1 MGIFQINFDKEIL
14 VADYENYDLEY
25 ETFLKMIKS
34 ELITSH
40 AQPIIDLYTGQI
52 KGFELLARG
61 ADPFYSPDIM
71 FDKARK
77 FNLEWELEYACR
89 EAALKKINILS
100 KNFKDCDFFI
110 NVSPDIFSNEKFQ
123 SGFTLN
129 KLKNH
134 SIDPKRIVLEITESA
149 SVKDYNHY
157 ESMIKHYVRQGFR
170 IALDDFG
177 SGYSGFTTLIA
188 STPHILKIDKS
199 IVRDIDRISY
209 KQNLVRSICEFAATV
224 GSFILLEGIET
235 EEELRM
241 AYRLGARYAQGFFFA
256 KPEKNPSDLAFD
268 KKILLKTL
276 IKQYSKKT
284 SSVEISIFKLI
295 SKPPTFASKSLICKD
310 LDLFF
315 KTNTEIDHIIIID
328 ENNYPQGLIT
338 RQNFYAYI
346 SGRYGYSVFENKFA
360 EKTSKKN
367 MLIVPE
373 DTDLRILGKLTMN
386 REKDEIYDPVVIID
400 INNRFLGTITMET
413 VISRAFDTEIKFATS
428 ANPLTS
434 LPGNI
439 VINVW
444 LEEILK
450 KDEYSIAYIDLDRFK
465 EYNDNYGFSSG
476 DEMIKLL
483 ASVLDKAIA
492 DFYPEA
498 KLGHIGGDDFVIIS
512 EKIHET
518 IFFKK
523 ICETFDTEKKRLF
536 LEEDI
541 KKGSYLCEN
550 RKGEKEYIA
559 LVTLSIAI
567 ITSDN
572 LPFPVHPGKLAQC
585 IALLKGK
592 IKSVNKVSGRS
603 GFMCERRVYDFF

>member
-1 MGIFQINFDKEIL
+1 MGKFQVNFTKEIFAAECDNL
-14 VADYENYDLEY
+14 KIEY
-25 ETFLKMIKS
+25 TAFQEMIKS

-61 ADPFYSPDIM
+61 IKPFYSPDLM
-71 FDKARK
+71 FEKARK

-100 KNFKDCDFFI
+100 KTFGDCDFFI

-129 KLKNH
+129 KLKKY
-134 SIDPKRIVLEITESA
+134 SIDPKKIVLEITESA
-149 SVKDYNHY
+149 SVKDYSHY
-157 ESMIKHYVRQGFR
+157 EAMIKHYVRQGFR

-199 IVRDIDRISY
+199 IVKDIDRISY
-209 KQNLVRSICEFAATV
+209 KQNLVRSICEFASTV

-235 EEELRM
+235 EEELKM
-241 AYRLGARYAQGFFFA
+241 AYRLGVRYAQGFFFA
-256 KPEKNPSDLAFD
+256 KPENNPTDLDLD
-268 KKILLKTL
+268 KKKLLKTL

-295 SKPPTFASKSLICKD
+295 SKPPTFVVKSLLCKD

-315 KTNTEIDHIIIID
+315 KNNPEIDHIIIID
-328 ENNYPQGLIT
+328 EKNYPNGLIT
-338 RQNFYAYI
+338 RQDFYSYI

-367 MLIVPE
+367 MLIVSE

-386 REKDEIYDPVVIID
+386 RKKNEIYDPVVIID
-400 INNRFLGTITMET
+400 MNNRFLGTITMET

-444 LEEILK
+444 MEEILK
-450 KDEYSIAYIDLDRFK
+450 KDAYSIAYLDLDRFK

-483 ASVLDKAIA
+483 ACVLDKAIT
-492 DFYPEA
+492 DFYPES

-512 EKIHET
+512 ESILEDSFYET
-518 IFFKK
+518 ICKN
-523 ICETFDTEKKRLF
+523 FDAEKKRLF
-536 LEEDI
+536 LKEDI
-541 KKGSYLCEN
+541 ENGFYFCEN
-550 RKGEKEYIA
+550 RKGEKECIP

-567 ITSDN
+567 ITSKN
-572 LPFPVHPGKLAQC
+572 IPFPVHPGKLAQC

-592 IKSVNKVSGRS
+592 IKSINNISKKS
-603 GFMCERRVYDFF
+603 GFMCDRRVYDFF

>member
-1 MGIFQINFDKEIL
+1 MNFNEEISVKE
-14 VADYENYDLEY
+14 YDNFNSEY
-25 ETFLKMIKS
+25 ESFVKMIKS
-34 ELITSH
+34 EQITSH

-61 ADPFYSPDIM
+61 CPPFYSPDIM
-71 FDKARK
+71 FEKARK

-100 KNFKDCDFFI
+100 QNFTDCDFFI
-110 NVSPDIFSNEKFQ
+110 NVSPDIFSNVKFQ

-129 KLKNH
+129 KLKKH

-235 EEELRM
+235 EEELKM
-241 AYRLGARYAQGFFFA
+241 AYRLGARYAQGYFFA
-256 KPEKNPSDLAFD
+256 KPEKNPRALDLN
-268 KKILLKTL
+268 KKNLLKNL

-295 SKPPTFASKSLICKD
+295 SKPPVFPVKSLLCRE

-315 KTNTEIDHIIIID
+315 KNNSGIDHVIIID
-328 ENNYPQGLIT
+328 NNNYPNGLIT
-338 RQNFYAYI
+338 RQNFYSNI
-346 SGRYGYSVFENKFA
+346 SGRYGYSVFENKYA
-360 EKTSKKN
+360 EKTCKKN
-367 MLIVPE
+367 MLIVSE

-386 REKDEIYDPVVIID
+386 RDKDEIYDPVVIID
-400 INNRFLGTITMET
+400 MNNRFLGTITMET

-444 LEEILK
+444 MEEILK
-450 KDEYSIAYIDLDRFK
+450 KDTYSIAYIDLDRFK

-483 ASVLDKAIA
+483 ASVVDKAIS
-492 DFYPEA
+492 DFYPDS

-512 EKIHET
+512 ESIPEDR
-518 IFFKK
+518 FYDS
-523 ICETFDTEKKRLF
+523 ICKNFDIEKKRLF

-541 KKGSYLCEN
+541 ENGSYLCEN
-550 RKGEKEYIA
+550 RKGEKECIP

-567 ITSDN
+567 ITSKN
-572 LPFPVHPGKLAQC
+572 IPFPVHPGKLAQC

-592 IKSVNKVSGRS
+592 IKSLNKVSGKS
-603 GFMCERRVYDFF
+603 GFMCERRIYDFF